1 MLPILL
7 ELEVCFFL
15 FLYLIIKGVV
25 IREDTKEILVIQE
38 RISLI
43 GGSFR
48 VIKVFKK
55 IQIIGK
61 YQEVW

>member
-1 MLPILL
+1 MQPILL

-48 VIKVFKK
+48 VIKIKK
-55 IQIIGK
+55 RSRLLENTRRSG
-61 YQEVW
+61 